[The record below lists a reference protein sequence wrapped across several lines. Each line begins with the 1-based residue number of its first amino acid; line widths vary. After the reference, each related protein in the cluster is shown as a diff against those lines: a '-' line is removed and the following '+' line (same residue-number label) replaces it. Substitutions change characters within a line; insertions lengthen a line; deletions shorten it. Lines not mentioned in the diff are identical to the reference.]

1 MSPATKPTTTTLESL
16 AAEVRPVVERD
27 LGRRLDASVLR
38 ARRQSADAEAVVDAL
53 RSLALR
59 GGKRIRAVLVCAGSA
74 AFGGDWHAAVP
85 AASGVEILHAYL
97 LAHDDWMDGDETRRG
112 GPAVHAALRDRF
124 GSEREGAIGAVL
136 AGDLGAG
143 MALEA
148 VSAVELAPERV
159 LGAVR
164 ELAAAHQDVVL
175 GQIVDVRRG
184 VSDRAGVE
192 AMHSLKTGSYTV
204 RGPLRIGARL
214 AGVSKADLEAIDAFA
229 MPLGVAFQHQ
239 DDLLGVFGD
248 PSVTGKP
255 RGRDLREGK
264 RTALVLEGLGDR
276 AAAPL
281 LQRVLGVEDAPDSEV
296 EALIGKLAVLRPS
309 VEKRIDELLGQA
321 RDAAAL
327 FGEPAR
333 ALLLGAVDALAG
345 RVT

>member
-1 MSPATKPTTTTLESL
+1 MERSPAPSLESL
-16 AAEVRPVVERD
+16 AAEVRPLVERD
-27 LGRRLDASVLR
+27 LARRLEHSVLR
-38 ARRQSADAEAVVDAL
+38 AKRQSADAEAVVDAF

-59 GGKRIRAVLVCAGSA
+59 GGKRIRAVLVCAGSM
-74 AFGGDWHAAVP
+74 AFGGDWHAAIP

-112 GPAVHAALRDRF
+112 GPAVHTALRDRF
-124 GSEREGAIGAVL
+124 GSEKDGAVGAVL

-143 MALEA
+143 LALEA
-148 VSAVELAPERV
+148 VLSVDLAPERV

-184 VSDRAGVE
+184 VKDRAGVE
-192 AMHSLKTGSYTV
+192 AMHALKTGSYTV
-204 RGPLRIGARL
+204 RGPLRIGGRL
-214 AGVSKADLEAIDAFA
+214 AGVSKSELEAIDAFA

-248 PSVTGKP
+248 PSITGKP

-264 RTALVLEGLGDR
+264 RTAIVLEALADR
-276 AAAPL
+276 SIAPL
-281 LQRVLGVEDAPDSEV
+281 AERVLGIDDAPDEEV
-296 EALIGKLAVLRPS
+296 EALIGKLAALRPS

-327 FGEPAR
+327 FGDPAKD
-333 ALLLGAVDALAG
+333 LLLGAVNALAG
-345 RVT
+345 RAS

>member
-1 MSPATKPTTTTLESL
+1 MSPAAKYAPSGLEGF

-27 LGRRLDASVLR
+27 LARRLDASVAR
-38 ARRQSADAEAVVDAL
+38 AKRQSPDAEAVVDAL

-59 GGKRIRAVLVCAGSA
+59 GGKRIRAVLVCAGSS

-97 LAHDDWMDGDETRRG
+97 LAHDDWMDADETRRG
-112 GPAVHAALRDRF
+112 GPSVHAALRERF
-124 GSEREGAIGAVL
+124 GSERDGAVGAVL

-143 MALEA
+143 LALEA
-148 VSAVELAPERV
+148 VSSVDLPADRV

-175 GQIVDVRRG
+175 GQIVDVRRA
-184 VSDRAGVE
+184 VVDRAGVE

-214 AGVSKADLEAIDAFA
+214 AGVSKSELEAIDSFA

-264 RTALVLEGLGDR
+264 RTALVLEGMSDR
-276 AAAPL
+276 GVAPL
-281 LQRVLGVEDAPDSEV
+281 LERILGVNDAPDEEV
-296 EALIGKLAVLRPS
+296 EALITKLAAFRPM
-309 VEKRIDELLGQA
+309 VERRIDELLEQA
-321 RDAAAL
+321 RDAAGL

-333 ALLLGAVDALAG
+333 TLLLGAVEALAG
-345 RVT
+345 RVQ

>member
-1 MSPATKPTTTTLESL
+1 MTTAKPTTLESL
-16 AAEVRPVVERD
+16 AGEVRPAVERD
-27 LGRRLDASVLR
+27 LARRLEASSLR
-38 ARRQSADAEAVVDAL
+38 ARRQSPEAEAVVDAL

-59 GGKRIRAVLVCAGSA
+59 GGKRVRALLVCAGSA
-74 AFGGDWHAAVP
+74 AFGGDWHTVVP

-112 GPAVHAALRDRF
+112 GPAVHAILRDRF
-124 GSEREGAIGAVL
+124 GSDRDGAVGAVL

-148 VSAVELAPERV
+148 VAACELPADRV
-159 LGAVR
+159 LAAVR

-175 GQIVDVRRG
+175 GQILDVTKT
-184 VSDRAGVE
+184 VKDRTAVE
-192 AMHSLKTGSYTV
+192 QMHALKTGSYTV

-214 AGVSKADLEAIDAFA
+214 ANVSRGELEAIDAFA

-255 RGRDLREGK
+255 RGADLREGK
-264 RTALVLEGLGDR
+264 RTALVLEGMNDR
-276 AAAPL
+276 AVAPL
-281 LQRVLGVEDAPDSEV
+281 LERVLGLNDAPADEV
-296 EALIGKLAVLRPS
+296 EALIAKLDTLRPS
-309 VEKRIDELLGQA
+309 VDRRIDELLAQA
-321 RDAAAL
+321 RDAANL

-333 ALLLGAVDALAG
+333 GFLLGAVDSLAG
-345 RVT
+345 RAK